1 MSRLDDE
8 LKVAFQRQQ
17 PSPDFAAR
25 VLARINEAPAVQA
38 KPSLWQRL
46 SGMFAMPAWRY
57 AAVAAMALLLILIG
71 IALRRAPRTA
81 TVGNEPSPVA
91 ISPGKT
97 ADETQNA
104 DNHADNGAAQG
115 TRAGS
120 NAGPGAPDR
129 NAQASANPPGTRV
142 VEAPKPRAVKSY
154 RAVRH
159 SAPLIAKQSPPSAE
173 AEAAKEKVLF
183 ALQITNEAL
192 NDVQRAISDERTREE
207 NPEPVHNR

>member
-8 LKVAFQRQQ
+8 LKVAFQRQE

-46 SGMFAMPAWRY
+46 SGMLAAPAWRY
-57 AAVAAMALLLILIG
+57 AAVGAMAVLLILIG
-71 IALRRAPRTA
+71 IALLRASRTA
-81 TVGNEPSPVA
+81 TVGNDSSPQA

-97 ADETQNA
+97 AGETQNA
-104 DNHADNGAAQG
+104 DTQASNGAAQG
-115 TRAGS
+115 TIAGS
-120 NAGPGAPDR
+120 GAGQRVPDR
-129 NAQASANPPGTRV
+129 NAQANPPGARA
-142 VEAPKPRAVKSY
+142 EAATKPHAVKSY

-159 SAPLIAKQSPPSAE
+159 FAPVIARQSPPSAE

-183 ALQITNEAL
+183 ALQITSEAL
-192 NDVQRAISDERTREE
+192 NDVQRAISDERAPAEK
-207 NPEPVHNR
+207 PEPVHNR